1 MKPTVSVVT
10 ICFNN
15 LQDLQDTCHSVDM
28 QTILPYEH
36 IIIDGSTNDEIIHWL
51 SQHKQPAYRRW
62 IHERD
67 QGISDA
73 FNKGIKNTTGEIIHL
88 LNSGDRYADKETI
101 ELVTNNFDTTPFLMW
116 IHSQYIQHRGNL
128 DVVSGVPFDKAQLW
142 KGMRTVAH
150 PTMFIRKEVYDR
162 HGLYALDHK
171 IAMDYDLLVRI
182 RNEKSFFIPRP
193 LVYFAPGGASNQHF
207 EKGLAEVKKSHT
219 TYIGNDIRMIFW
231 QVRQRLL
238 HHFMQTGP
246 GKKWFRWKNRKTMAA
261 LPEKAR

>member
-15 LQDLQDTCHSVDM
+15 LQDLLVTCHSVDR
-28 QTILPYEH
+28 QTIFPNEH
-36 IIIDGSTNDEIIHWL
+36 IIIDGSTTDEIVNWL
-51 SQHKQPAYRRW
+51 SQHQQPAYRRW

-73 FNKGIKNTTGEIIHL
+73 FNKGIKNATGEVIHL
-88 LNSGDRYADKETI
+88 LNSGDRYADKEAI
-101 ELVTNNFDTTPFLMW
+101 ELVTNSFDTTPSLMW
-116 IHSQYIQHRGNL
+116 IHSQYIQNRGDL

-162 HGLYALDHK
+162 HGLYAIDHK

-182 RNEKSFFIPRP
+182 RNEKSLFIPRP

-207 EKGLAEVKKSHT
+207 EKGLAEVRKSHAT
-219 TYIGNDIRMIFW
+219 HIGHSYRQSFW
-231 QVRQRLL
+231 QIRQRTL
-238 HHFMQTGP
+238 HNFMQTGL
-246 GKKWFRWKNRKTMAA
+246 GKKWFRWKNRKNTNTT
-261 LPEKAR
+261 PS